1 MLLLLCVAESF
12 APPQQTAPPRPP
24 APAYIC
30 AANIRDVRSRHDDPF
45 HAAILHD
52 GVDCSVFLTGWIV
65 LSSLFILRCC
75 AHLKPSFIVWVDY

>member
-1 MLLLLCVAESF
+1 MAESF

-52 GVDCSVFLTGWIV
+52 GVDCSVFPVYSAV
-65 LSSLFILRCC
+65 LCTLEAVVHRVGRL
-75 AHLKPSFIVWVDY
+75 LG